1 MLLPALI
8 FIGIMG
14 MFLYLLDNQYGQP
27 SKKQL
32 HSNVKANKEDHVSFM
47 PAIYDEQVKAIEN

>member
-1 MLLPALI
+1 
-8 FIGIMG
+8 MG